1 MGKRKFT
8 EFEEILMDIV
18 KEAQENPDTEY
29 DYTSMKI
36 DADSLR
42 SVARKELEEDFI
54 LVPKNKDIGLHD
66 LHSFAK
72 GYEAGTDVMFNIVYP
87 TIDKCLK
94 ELKSLLVACPCNR
107 RENKL

>member
-1 MGKRKFT
+1 MGKSKFT

-54 LVPKNKDIGLHD
+54 LVPRNKGVESVHD
-66 LHSFAK
+66 FAK
-72 GYEAGTDVMFNIVYP
+72 GYEAGTDMMFNIVYP
-87 TIDKCLK
+87 TMDKCLK
-94 ELKSLLVACPCNR
+94 ELKSLLVACPCKR